1 MICILQRTSQ
11 NLLSK
16 NFSSGK
22 RFIKKNSIENSL
34 VLLQLLIC
42 KPERREF

>member
-16 NFSSGK
+16 NFSSSK
-22 RFIKKNSIENSL
+22 RFIKKI
-34 VLLQLLIC
+34 VRKFPGFALIAYM
-42 KPERREF
+42 